1 MLKDPSTGHGH
12 EIEVETTG
20 HSVVGVQPIRIS
32 PFQGGAWALPC
43 FSPEIPSI
51 IRAVDLAGTQRGVAA
66 FGLCAHDNEVKLPGG
81 EFTDLGLAITEQW
94 RRHIK
99 KSIASFK
106 VHIPLD
112 LSLVAD
118 ETKLTATISATST
131 LEPFA
136 LRPVVEKLNEISDR
150 LGWWAAEVAMSAG
163 GDGIPLYTL
172 ADVADYACSSVG
184 WCGEFTDEAFLDSI
198 RENEGD
204 EKLTREYID
213 ENSHYTW
220 PSELIEEAGGHAW
233 LFRSYTMGDDG
244 PPQLAHKPPRIPTTR
259 VVRTWLRKRR
269 DLPADVRAIVH
280 DFIALDE
287 ECRRTDTALKQSK
300 RCVDEDDP
308 LAEPGELIG
317 AIGFITWDKIHDKAW
332 EVLSDWGEQVMN
344 SGEATYDTAKFYVP
358 IDDAE
363 AHVGLVTY
371 LKDLVTRVGAI
382 ARAFRHLQV

>member
-1 MLKDPSTGHGH
+1 
-12 EIEVETTG
+12 
-20 HSVVGVQPIRIS
+20 
-32 PFQGGAWALPC
+32 
-43 FSPEIPSI
+43 
-51 IRAVDLAGTQRGVAA
+51 
-66 FGLCAHDNEVKLPGG
+66 
-81 EFTDLGLAITEQW
+81 
-94 RRHIK
+94 
-99 KSIASFK
+99 
-106 VHIPLD
+106 
-112 LSLVAD
+112 
-118 ETKLTATISATST
+118 
-131 LEPFA
+131 
-136 LRPVVEKLNEISDR
+136 
-150 LGWWAAEVAMSAG
+150 
-163 GDGIPLYTL
+163 
-172 ADVADYACSSVG
+172 
-184 WCGEFTDEAFLDSI
+184 
-198 RENEGD
+198 
-204 EKLTREYID
+204 
-213 ENSHYTW
+213 
-220 PSELIEEAGGHAW
+220 
-233 LFRSYTMGDDG
+233 MGDDG